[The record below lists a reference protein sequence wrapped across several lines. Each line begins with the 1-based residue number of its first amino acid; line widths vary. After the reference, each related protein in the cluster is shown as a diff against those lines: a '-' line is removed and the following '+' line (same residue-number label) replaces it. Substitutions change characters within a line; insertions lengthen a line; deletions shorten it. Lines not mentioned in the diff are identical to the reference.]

1 MEENKMG
8 TVPVSSLVISMGLP
22 LMLSLLISSLYNF
35 VDSVFVARVSEDA
48 LTAISLAAPMQLIV
62 SSLGLGNAVGLNAVI
77 SRAFCS
83 WILNCILCL
92 AFARIYFESQSGGN
106 EAIASY
112 GIQYLSICMLASFGQ
127 MGQWVFDRFVMASGK
142 SHLFIFT
149 LSAASLTNLILDPIF
164 IFGWFGLPRMET
176 AGAALATVIGQ
187 FMGCLAGMLINKK
200 WNPEIPFAFTLK
212 PDWESVREIIKVGFP
227 STLVQIFTSV
237 VNMAM
242 NAIVITFSSTAVAA
256 FGICT
261 KIQNITT
268 VGVHGI
274 TNGLIPIVAY
284 NYGAKQKERI
294 RQSIRYGI
302 LYGGGLFLIFFA
314 VLESCPGFV
323 LKLFDASDNLMNIGV
338 PALRILAVAYL
349 LSIPGLIYQA
359 SLQGLSLGKE
369 SMYISMTRQAILP
382 LVFAFILKWFG
393 NLNLIWVSFVL
404 AELCGI
410 PLAMMLW
417 KRKGEKQIQ
426 F

>member
-8 TVPVSSLVISMGLP
+8 TVPVSRLVISMGLP

-77 SRAFCS
+77 SRALGEKNPKKVKDAASAAIFIAFCS

-212 PDWESVREIIKVGFP
+212 PDWESVRD
-227 STLVQIFTSV
+227 
-237 VNMAM
+237 
-242 NAIVITFSSTAVAA
+242 
-256 FGICT
+256 
-261 KIQNITT
+261 
-268 VGVHGI
+268 
-274 TNGLIPIVAY
+274 Y
-284 NYGAKQKERI
+284 
-294 RQSIRYGI
+294 
-302 LYGGGLFLIFFA
+302 
-314 VLESCPGFV
+314 
-323 LKLFDASDNLMNIGV
+323 
-338 PALRILAVAYL
+338 
-349 LSIPGLIYQA
+349 
-359 SLQGLSLGKE
+359 
-369 SMYISMTRQAILP
+369 
-382 LVFAFILKWFG
+382 
-393 NLNLIWVSFVL
+393 
-404 AELCGI
+404 
-410 PLAMMLW
+410 
-417 KRKGEKQIQ
+417 
-426 F
+426 